1 MVMAARDRGSGRL
14 RVGACLSLS
23 GRYARFGSQA
33 AWALQVWAELD
44 GDAEVVIEDDR
55 SDRETLQVLL
65 PKVAARC
72 DVLLG
77 PYSTQLARVAGKM
90 AMTAGWLIWNHG
102 GSGDDVQAAY
112 PGHAVSLLTP
122 ASQYAER
129 FICDV
134 VDGTG
139 LELWIVQGRGSFGRQ
154 VADGAQKIAEQASVC
169 TRRLSCDD
177 VWSCAPGPWA
187 LVSAGTFEDDVA
199 TVNRARRL
207 PDPPRLIFS
216 VAAGVYEFAREVDD
230 PEGIYGAGQW
240 IPGSGTQA
248 ELGPPQDAFLAAYA
262 AMTDQP
268 VEYPGV
274 QAAAA
279 AVIAA
284 HCARRASSTVRG
296 QLWAQVAALDTV
308 TLFGGFRIDPVTGA
322 QVKHQAVLVRWM
334 PGGLALARGP
344 RRP

>member
-1 MVMAARDRGSGRL
+1 
-14 RVGACLSLS
+14 
-23 GRYARFGSQA
+23 
-33 AWALQVWAELD
+33 
-44 GDAEVVIEDDR
+44 
-55 SDRETLQVLL
+55 
-65 PKVAARC
+65 
-72 DVLLG
+72 
-77 PYSTQLARVAGKM
+77 
-90 AMTAGWLIWNHG
+90 
-102 GSGDDVQAAY
+102 VQAAY
-112 PGHAVSLLTP
+112 PGHVVSLLTP
-122 ASQYAER
+122 ASRYAER
-129 FICDV
+129 FIRDV

-154 VADGAQKIAEQASVC
+154 VADGAQKIAEQTGVC

-177 VWSCAPGPWA
+177 VWSRAQGPWA

-216 VAAGVYEFAREVDD
+216 VAAGVYEFARKVDD

-240 IPGSGTQA
+240 VPGSGTQA

-262 AMTDQP
+262 AVTDQP

-284 HCARRASSTVRG
+284 HCARRAGSTVRG
-296 QLWAQVAALDTV
+296 QLWAQVAALDTA

-334 PGGLALARGP
+334 PGGLALA
-344 RRP
+344 